1 MARISTH
8 VLDITLGRPAAG
20 VRIELF
26 ACPPNR
32 RELIRSVVTNADGRT
47 DEPLLSAATVSAG
60 AYELDFHAGAYIRDA
75 SSDTMAPQPVFDV
88 ITVRFEVTDSAGSY
102 HIPLLLAPNGYT
114 TYRGS

>member
-8 VLDITLGRPAAG
+8 VLDIAAGHPAAG

-26 ACPPNR
+26 R
-32 RELIRSVVTNADGRT
+32 RAGSTRHLISSAITNADGRT
-47 DEPLLSAATVSAG
+47 DEPLIAG
-60 AYELDFHAGAYIRDA
+60 DTIAPGTHELDFHAGAYFE
-75 SSDTMAPQPVFDV
+75 SSSALQRNTVFDV
-88 ITVRFEVTDSAGSY
+88 ITVRFEAADPQGNY

>member
-8 VLDITLGRPAAG
+8 VLDIALGCPAAG

-26 ACPPNR
+26 GHSDGGRN
-32 RELIRSVVTNADGRT
+32 LIRSAITNADGRT
-47 DEPLLSAATVSAG
+47 DEPLMATDTIAPG
-60 AYELDFHAGAYIRDA
+60 TYELDFHAGDYLQ
-75 SSDTMAPQPVFDV
+75 SSSAFNIGARVFDV
-88 ITVRFEVTDSAGSY
+88 ITVRFAVADPLSSY